1 LLFSFLHYLTR
12 FGHEPIRL
20 PFSENSKNVEQS
32 IGKDDRSLSRK
43 NFVCPGYHG
52 REPFSRFLLAAGS
65 TGLLLERFSK
75 KVSSVFADCSGKK
88 LEKKRNSL
96 SIFLGPGRDQI
107 LKS

>member
-1 LLFSFLHYLTR
+1 L
-12 FGHEPIRL
+12 
-20 PFSENSKNVEQS
+20 
-32 IGKDDRSLSRK
+32 K

-96 SIFLGPGRDQI
+96 SIFLGSRKRPNSQKLTKFPNYADLINWTI
-107 LKS
+107 LCMIESMKN